1 MASEPGA
8 VLVVEIGSVA
18 TRAVLVDAV
27 DGVARLIG
35 LAEVPSTTEQ
45 PYEDATLAIRDAVE
59 QIAATTGRHLL
70 HEGQLLMP
78 QNAERDGINAVV
90 ATTSAAGYMSLV
102 VAAVSSDISARSA
115 RHASH
120 ATYTSVLQTITL
132 NDTAEPGESRDLTW
146 IERQVQRLVGLRPDV
161 VLLAGGLEDGAEQPL
176 VRLAHIIGLTSSG
189 AFDDERLPAGVGTRH
204 VIFAGNSQ
212 GREHVIEALS
222 QKAALRVVDNLRPSL
237 EVEQLEPARQA
248 LAQLYDEQQLPMLPG
263 MAALRRLCA
272 APVRTVAEATGLVT
286 RFLAEQYKLDVLT
299 LDVGAAHTAAY
310 LCSQGQFSPAVLGGV
325 GVSYGIGTLLAER
338 GPAAISRWLPFVIS
352 EQELVQ
358 RLLNKMLRPY
368 AIPVTREDVL
378 IDHAL
383 AREALRMA
391 LDVLSDERGDAA
403 YNMVL
408 LRGGVP
414 AHAPHPGFAALLALD
429 ALQPGTEESAFAVT
443 LHLDGLNLL
452 AACGALALYDA
463 DAAFSLIDQDL
474 LANTPLATCV
484 AVLSSGRAHGVAVE
498 AELEIVGGEQR
509 KIRVEHGQIGRIP
522 LAVGQRA
529 RLILRPTSGV
539 RIGHNAPGKEVSS
552 AIAEIGGSVLG
563 VIIDARGRPLRLPE
577 QNAARQRALWDW
589 LQALG
594 AVSGPLPYEVAHDE
608 VPERMA
614 EEPPAEESSDAEQ
627 PSAGEQSSTDGPPA
641 PVMPPPDAS
650 PIETDL
656 AKLRQTVENPPPKKG
671 WFRK

>member
-1 MASEPGA
+1 MANEPGA
-8 VLVVEIGSVA
+8 VLVVEIGSVS

-35 LAEVPSTTEQ
+35 LAEVPSTTE
-45 PYEDATLAIRDAVE
+45 PPFEDATLAIRDAVE
-59 QIAATTGRHLL
+59 QIAATTGRRLL
-70 HEGQLLMP
+70 HENQLLMP

-115 RHASH
+115 LRASH

-132 NDTAEPGESRDLTW
+132 NDTAAPGSSRDLSW
-146 IERQVQRLVGLRPDV
+146 IERQVQRLAGLLPDV
-161 VLLAGGLEDGAEQPL
+161 VLLAGGLDDGAEQPL
-176 VRLAHIIGLTSSG
+176 VRMAHIIGLTSNG
-189 AFDDERLPAGVGTRH
+189 ARNDDGTGSSGTRH

-212 GREHVIEALS
+212 GRERVIEALS
-222 QKAALRVVDNLRPSL
+222 QKATLRVVDNLRPSL
-237 EVEQLEPARQA
+237 ESEQLEPARRA
-248 LAQLYDEQQLPMLPG
+248 LAQLYDEQQLPTLPG

-272 APVRTVAEATGLVT
+272 APVWTVAEANGLIT
-286 RFLAEQYKLDVLT
+286 RFLAEQYKQDVLT
-299 LDVGAAHTAAY
+299 LDIGAASTGAY
-310 LCSQGQFSPAVLGGV
+310 LHSHGRYSPTVLGGI

-338 GPAAISRWLPFVIS
+338 GVASISRWLPFVIS

-368 AIPVTREDVL
+368 ALPVTREDVL

-391 LDVLSDERGDAA
+391 LDLLHDERGAA
-403 YNMVL
+403 LYTMVM

-429 ALQPGTEESAFAVT
+429 ALQPGTEESAFAVNVY
-443 LHLDGLNLL
+443 LDALGLL

-463 DAAFSLIDQDL
+463 DAAFTLLDQDL

-484 AVLSSGRAHGVAVE
+484 ATLSSGRASGIAVE
-498 AELEIVGGEQR
+498 AELEIVGGERR
-509 KIRVEHGQIGRIP
+509 KISVEHGQIGRLP
-522 LAVGQRA
+522 LAFGQRA
-529 RLILRPTSGV
+529 RLMLRPASNV
-539 RIGHNAPGKEVSS
+539 RIGQNAPGKEVLSGV
-552 AIAEIGGSVLG
+552 AEINGSVLG

-577 QNAARQRALWDW
+577 NNATRQRALWEW
-589 LQALG
+589 LEALG
-594 AVSGPLPYEVAHDE
+594 AVSGPLPYD
-608 VPERMA
+608 MA
-614 EEPPAEESSDAEQ
+614 ENEMATEPVAAPPPVEQ
-627 PSAGEQSSTDGPPA
+627 PMTDEQPVEEVPPA
-641 PVMPPPDAS
+641 PQMPPPDAS
-650 PIETDL
+650 PIEADL

>member
-1 MASEPGA
+1 MANEPGA
-8 VLVVEIGSVA
+8 VLVVEIGSVI
-18 TRAVLVDAV
+18 THAVLVDAV

-35 LAEVPSTTEQ
+35 LAEVPSTIEQ
-45 PYEDATLAIRDAVE
+45 PYEDATIAIRDAVE
-59 QIAATTGRHLL
+59 QIAASTGRHLL

-115 RHASH
+115 LHASH

-132 NDTAEPGESRDLTW
+132 NDTAEAGRVQDLSW
-146 IERQVQRLVGLRPDV
+146 IERQVQRLIGIQPDV

-176 VRLAHIIGLTSSG
+176 VRLAHIIGLTSTG
-189 AFDDERLPAGVGTRH
+189 ARSDDSIATRSGTRH

-212 GREHVIEALS
+212 GREQVIEALS

-248 LAQLYDEQQLPMLPG
+248 LVELYGEQMLPALPG
-263 MAALRRLCA
+263 MNALRRLCA
-272 APVRTVAEATGLVT
+272 APVRTVAESTELAT
-286 RFLAEQYKLDVLT
+286 RFLAEQHKLDVLT
-299 LDVGAAHTAAY
+299 LDVGGAHTAAFLY
-310 LCSQGQFSPAVLGGV
+310 SQGQFSPAVLGGV

-338 GPAAISRWLPFVIS
+338 GPAAISRWLPFAIS

-368 AIPVTREDVL
+368 AMPVTREDIL

-391 LDVLSDERGDAA
+391 VDVLNDERGDAS
-403 YNMVL
+403 YNMVV

-414 AHAPHPGFAALLALD
+414 SHAPHPGFAALLALD
-429 ALQPGTEESAFAVT
+429 ALQFGTEESAFAVT
-443 LHLDGLNLL
+443 IHLDELNLL

-463 DAAFSLIDQDL
+463 DAAFTVFDQDL
-474 LANTPLATCV
+474 LANTALATCV
-484 AVLSSGRAHGVAVE
+484 ATLSSGRASGVAVE
-498 AELEIVGGEQR
+498 AELEIVGGERR
-509 KIRVEHGQIGRIP
+509 KISVEHGQLGRLP

-529 RLILRPTSGV
+529 RLMLRPASGV

-552 AIAEIGGSVLG
+552 EVAEISGSVLG
-563 VIIDARGRPLRLPE
+563 VIIDARGRPLHMPE
-577 QNAARQRALWDW
+577 NAAARQRALWSW

-594 AVSGPLPYEVAHDE
+594 AVSGPLPYDVADDEALRAAE
-608 VPERMA
+608 VPLVEQPLA
-614 EEPPAEESSDAEQ
+614 DQQ
-627 PSAGEQSSTDGPPA
+627 PSAATPAEVEIPPA
-641 PVMPPPDAS
+641 PTMPPPDAS
-650 PIETDL
+650 PIESDL